1 MITINKAVK
10 LLEEVEVMQNENA
23 KLFERTNYLKN
34 LMYEAALQANHNKLI
49 ELAGEM
55 RELVAER
62 MNNYQA
68 IENRYA
74 KIKENGFTVQEINQI
89 KWARR
94 KQVA

>member
-1 MITINKAVK
+1 MTIINKAVN
-10 LLEEVEVMQNENA
+10 LLEEVEVMQKENA
-23 KLFERTNYLKN
+23 KSYERIGHLKDV
-34 LMYEAALQANHNKLI
+34 MYKAALEADHNKLI
-49 ELAGEM
+49 ELAGEI
-55 RELVAER
+55 RKLAAER

-74 KIKENGFTVQEINQI
+74 KIKENGFTVQEVNQI

>member
-10 LLEEVEVMQNENA
+10 LLEEVETIQKENA
-23 KLFERTNYLKN
+23 KSHERTAHLKDV
-34 LMYEAALQANHNKLI
+34 MYKAALEADHNKLV
-49 ELAGEM
+49 ELASEM
-55 RELVAER
+55 RELVVER

-74 KIKENGFTVQEINQI
+74 KIKENGFTVQQVKQI
-89 KWARR
+89 KWASL

>member
-1 MITINKAVK
+1 MTTINKAVK
-10 LLEEVEVMQNENA
+10 LLEEVEVMQKENA
-23 KLFERTNYLKN
+23 KLRKRTDYLK
-34 LMYEAALQANHNKLI
+34 LVMYKAALEADHNKLI

-74 KIKENGFTVQEINQI
+74 KIKENGFTQQEIYQI
-89 KWARR
+89 KWAR
-94 KQVA
+94 